1 MRDKAGVNGH
11 RWQSGCKVIF
21 RPSCREGLFP
31 LSQGKRAALV
41 GANQAKEF
49 CGNLPINVA
58 FRDYLLPLKE
68 QEEDQSLFA
77 KVGQG

>member
-1 MRDKAGVNGH
+1 VADFSAKPR
-11 RWQSGCKVIF
+11 
-21 RPSCREGLFP
+21 
-31 LSQGKRAALV
+31 KRAALV

-49 CGNLPINVA
+49 CGNLPINEA

-77 KVGQG
+77 KVGEG

>member
-1 MRDKAGVNGH
+1 MIVTSSSAHRVGRSFSAKPRKA
-11 RWQSGCKVIF
+11 SS
-21 RPSCREGLFP
+21 SCR
-31 LSQGKRAALV
+31 S
-41 GANQAKEF
+41 NQAKEF

>member
-1 MRDKAGVNGH
+1 V
-11 RWQSGCKVIF
+11 S
-21 RPSCREGLFP
+21 EGLFP
-31 LSQGKRAALV
+31 LGQGKRAALV

-68 QEEDQSLFA
+68 QEEEPCLQKLDRDIRNE
-77 KVGQG
+77 